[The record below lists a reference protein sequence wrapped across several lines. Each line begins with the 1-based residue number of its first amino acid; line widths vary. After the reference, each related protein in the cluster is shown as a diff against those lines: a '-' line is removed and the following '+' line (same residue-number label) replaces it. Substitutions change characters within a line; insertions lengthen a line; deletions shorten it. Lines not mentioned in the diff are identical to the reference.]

1 MVSVEERLLIIK
13 ELGRLLIDL
22 NNCNDSQVRTN
33 IYLDILL
40 LREALRMTAI
50 Y

>member
-1 MVSVEERLLIIK
+1 MVSVEERLLIIR
-13 ELGRLLIDL
+13 ELGRLLIDF
-22 NNCNDSQVRTN
+22 NNCSEIQVRNN

-40 LREALRMTAI
+40 LRTVLGMTAI

>member
-22 NNCNDSQVRTN
+22 NNCSDNQVRNN

-40 LREALRMTAI
+40 LRNALVLTAI
-50 Y
+50 